1 MAYSASTT
9 PARRAPTRWGAN
21 DNRRQ
26 PRQVEPTSLVSR
38 LPAQDRMVIYRA
50 VAQMLTTGHPMRHVG
65 FDLAFEPTTRG
76 LV

>member
-9 PARRAPTRWGAN
+9 PARHRPTRWAAN
-21 DNRRQ
+21 DNRRL
-26 PRQVEPTSLVSR
+26 PRETEPTSLVSR
-38 LPAQDRMVIYRA
+38 LPARDRMVIYRA
-50 VAQMLTTGHPMRHVG
+50 VAQMLTSGHPMRHVG